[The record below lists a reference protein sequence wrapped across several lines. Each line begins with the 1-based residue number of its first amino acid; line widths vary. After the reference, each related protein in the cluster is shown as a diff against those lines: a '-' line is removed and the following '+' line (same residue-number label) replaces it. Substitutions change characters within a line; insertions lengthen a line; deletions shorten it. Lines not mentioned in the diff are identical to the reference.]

1 MLNVLAV
8 LPALYLMNY
17 IYKHDKIEKEPIS
30 LLLRVF
36 IFGMISTIPTV
47 ICELVLDGALL
58 FILDE
63 RSTLYHFLSMFF
75 AVALVEEYWKRWA
88 AKRAWGH
95 PAFNYRFDALVYCVF
110 AALGF
115 AALENIM
122 YVMEGGFSVALLR
135 AVTAVPS
142 HAIDGV
148 IMGIFFG
155 EAKFRE
161 DIGDYRGKKRYWRLS
176 LIVPMIAHGFYDF
189 CLSVDWALAGVLF
202 LAFVI
207 GIDVWA
213 IRYIK
218 RASAE
223 DERI

>member
-1 MLNVLAV
+1 MLNALAV
-8 LPALYLMNY
+8 LPAFYLMYY
-17 IYKHDKIEKEPIS
+17 IYKHDKVEKEPAA
-30 LLLRVF
+30 LLALVF
-36 IFGMISTIPTV
+36 GFGMIATIPTV
-47 ICELVLDGALL
+47 IFEVILEVILGV
-58 FILDE
+58 FLDE
-63 RSTLYHFLSMFF
+63 ESVLYQFLSMFF

-88 AKRAWGH
+88 AKRVWNH
-95 PAFNYRFDALVYCVF
+95 PEFNYRFDAVVYCVF

-115 AALENIM
+115 AALENIL
-122 YVMEGGFSVALLR
+122 YVMDGGLSVAVLR

-161 DIGDYRGKKRYWRLS
+161 DMGDIRGKKKYWKLS
-176 LIVPMIAHGFYDF
+176 LMVPMIAHGFYDF
-189 CLSVDWALAGVLF
+189 CLVSGLEFAGLLF
-202 LAFVI
+202 LMFVT